1 MSADGFDKT
10 LDRLGEI
17 FSFIAKLLVFG
28 IFLGVVGSCWRVLFG
43 PITAKHIECLSPT
56 GETFTTDIATNI
68 YKLDYMKYEIR
79 EFGGNEIVFEGFCA
93 SRERE

>member
-1 MSADGFDKT
+1 MEPTGPYKLESAIST
-10 LDRLGEI
+10 I
-17 FSFIAKLLVFG
+17 LLVF
-28 IFLGVVGSCWRVLFG
+28 IFGGFVLGGLATLTFQAFFP
-43 PITAKHIECLSPT
+43 PITALHVDCLSPT

-68 YKLDYMKYEIR
+68 YKLDYMKYKIR

>member
-17 FSFIAKLLVFG
+17 FSFIFKLCIFG
-28 IFLGVVGSCWRVLFG
+28 FFIVAVSLYLKALFG
-43 PITAKHIECLSPT
+43 PITAKHIDCLSPT

>member
-1 MSADGFDKT
+1 VSADGFDKT
-10 LDRLGEI
+10 PDRLGEI
-17 FSFIAKLLVFG
+17 FSFIFKLCIFG
-28 IFLGVVGSCWRVLFG
+28 FFIVAASLYLKALIG
-43 PITAKHIECLSPT
+43 PITAKHIDCLSPT

-93 SRERE
+93 SREKE